1 MNTQDNAGLAMVA
14 EAAYADF
21 SKGSSDVEV
30 QKALV
35 KEKFSV
41 TQAKTFTDLWEMV
54 HHQPDTESGFSAT
67 LSKSTDPN
75 ASQPY
80 VLAIRG
86 TDPNLQDLIITNVSD
101 IVVDG
106 LAIDQIVD
114 LWNYWKQLITP
125 KGTSFV
131 GSQLVTL
138 EEETAALALAKA
150 GQFLPGFNL
159 AADAYLAWLYS
170 RDDIIIDNGPLG
182 ERVRTIEQVIPAPA
196 REKGTHLFVR
206 DKRRFQCQGRQGSW
220 CQIARIM

>member
-1 MNTQDNAGLAMVA
+1 MNAKESAEFALVA

-21 SKGSSDVEV
+21 TKGNTKGAV
-30 QKALV
+30 QAALM
-35 KEKFSV
+35 KREFSLTQAEKF
-41 TQAKTFTDLWEMV
+41 TDRWEMV

-67 LSKSTDPN
+67 LFKSKDPN

-80 VLAIRG
+80 VLAVRG
-86 TDPNLQDLIITNVSD
+86 TAGFQDLVITDGMD

-114 LWNYWKQLITP
+114 LWNFWKQLITP

-150 GQFLPGFNL
+150 GQFVPGFNL
-159 AADAYLAWLYS
+159 AADSYLAWLYS
-170 RDDIIIDNGPLG
+170 RDDIITGMEGKIL
-182 ERVRTIEQVIPAPA
+182 
-196 REKGTHLFVR
+196 
-206 DKRRFQCQGRQGSW
+206 
-220 CQIARIM
+220 